1 MRRQHV
7 VLRGMA
13 VLAVTG
19 LAGTLMTG
27 CAAERQA
34 GDTAGDPAG
43 DTAGGSVPGVTA
55 TSIRVGGVLTKTSAS
70 GYSTKDAEI
79 GAKARFDR
87 ANAEGGVHGRTIE
100 FLGAE
105 DDGQDAARSDAAAK
119 KLVQKDQVFALVPV
133 HAPNFGGAAFLEQQ
147 GVAWFGWA
155 TGPQWCGTRT
165 GFGYNGCLAPKQGAG
180 SQTWWGGQM
189 ADLLG
194 GAAGKS
200 VYVQT
205 SDSSGSKY
213 GGTTISQ
220 SFTAAGFE
228 LAGVNSGLP
237 AAAPPPDWL
246 PYVNKIMTSDG
257 GGPPD
262 VVVSVIAGTKFNVG
276 LYSALKRAGYRGV
289 LTDAT
294 SYDAAILKDP
304 ASARALE
311 GVIAAPMFEPFESQ
325 APEIARLKA
334 DVEKAAPGTT
344 LTQHLAIGYW
354 AADIFL
360 DMLDK
365 TGKDLT
371 RQKFLDTGNGSY
383 AYENP
388 GFGRIR
394 YPKDHSEPN
403 GCGALVKLEGGAFE
417 VAKNLKCFD
426 NVPLK

>member
-1 MRRQHV
+1 MV
-7 VLRGMA
+7 RGRSMA
-13 VLAVTG
+13 VVVALLA
-19 LAGTLMTG
+19 AG
-27 CAAERQA
+27 CAAQQQ
-34 GDTAGDPAG
+34 GTTAQ
-43 DTAGGSVPGVTA
+43 GGAAGVTD
-55 TSIRVGGVLTKTSAS
+55 TTIKVGGVLTKTSAS
-70 GYSTKDAEI
+70 GYSTKDAEL
-79 GAKARFDR
+79 GAKARFER
-87 ANAEGGVHGRTIE
+87 ANAEGGVHGRKIE

-105 DDGQDAARSDAAAK
+105 DDGQDAAKGDAAAK

-147 GVAWFGWA
+147 GVPWFGWA
-155 TGPQWCGTRT
+155 TGPQWCGTKT

-180 SQTWWGGQM
+180 SQTWWGRQM

-194 GAAGKS
+194 GAEGKS

-257 GGPPD
+257 GAPPD

-276 LYSALKRAGYRGV
+276 LYAALKRAGYKGV

-304 ASARALE
+304 ASAQALE
-311 GVIAAPMFEPFESQ
+311 GVIAAPMFEPFEST
-325 APEIARLKA
+325 APEIARLRQ
-334 DVEKAAPGTT
+334 DVEKVAPGTV

-360 DMLDK
+360 DMLNK

-371 RQKFLDTGNGSY
+371 REKFLATGNGSY
-383 AYENP
+383 LYENA
-388 GFGRIR
+388 GFGKIQ

-403 GCGALVKLEGGAFE
+403 GCGALVKLEGGAFQ
-417 VAKNLKCFD
+417 VAKSMKCFD

>member
-1 MRRQHV
+1 MIVRRGAAAALTV
-7 VLRGMA
+7 AL
-13 VLAVTG
+13 LA
-19 LAGTLMTG
+19 TG
-27 CAAERQA
+27 CAAQQKGTTQQEGA
-34 GDTAGDPAG
+34 A
-43 DTAGGSVPGVTA
+43 VPGVTG
-55 TSIRVGGVLTKTSAS
+55 TTIKVGGVLTKTSAS

-79 GAKARFDR
+79 GAKARFER
-87 ANAEGGVHGRTIE
+87 ANAEGGVHGRKIE
-100 FLGAE
+100 FIGAE
-105 DDGQDAARSDAAAK
+105 DDGQDAAKGDAAAK

-147 GVAWFGWA
+147 GVPWFGWA
-155 TGPQWCGTRT
+155 TGPQWCGTKT

-180 SQTWWGGQM
+180 SQTWWGRQM

-194 GAAGKS
+194 GAEGKS

-220 SFTAAGFE
+220 SFTAAGFK
-228 LAGVNSGLP
+228 LVGVNSGLP

-246 PYVNKIMTSDG
+246 PYVNKIMTSNG
-257 GGPPD
+257 GKAPD
-262 VVVSVIAGTKFNVG
+262 IVVSVIAGTKFNVG
-276 LYSALKRAGYRGV
+276 LYSALKRAGYKGV

-304 ASARALE
+304 ASAQALE
-311 GVIAAPMFEPFESQ
+311 GVIAAPMFEPFEST
-325 APEIARLKA
+325 APEIAQLKQ
-334 DVEKAAPGTT
+334 DVEKVAPGTV

-371 RQKFLDTGNGSY
+371 REKFLATGNGSY
-383 AYENP
+383 TYENA
-388 GFGRIR
+388 GFGRIQ

-403 GCGALVKLEGGAFE
+403 GCGALVKLENGAFQ
-417 VAKNLKCFD
+417 VAKSMKCFD

>member
-1 MRRQHV
+1 MIVRRGGAAALTV
-7 VLRGMA
+7 ALLV
-13 VLAVTG
+13 
-19 LAGTLMTG
+19 TG
-27 CAAERQA
+27 CAAQQKAATQQEGA
-34 GDTAGDPAG
+34 A
-43 DTAGGSVPGVTA
+43 VPGVTG
-55 TSIRVGGVLTKTSAS
+55 TTIKVGGVLTKTSAS

-79 GAKARFDR
+79 GAKARFER
-87 ANAEGGVHGRTIE
+87 ANAEGGVHGRKIE
-100 FLGAE
+100 FAGAE
-105 DDGQDAARSDAAAK
+105 DDGQDAAKGDAAAK
-119 KLVQKDQVFALVPV
+119 KLVQKDQAFALVPV

-147 GVAWFGWA
+147 GVPWFGWA
-155 TGPQWCGTRT
+155 TGPQWCGTKT

-180 SQTWWGGQM
+180 SQTWWGRQM

-194 GAAGKS
+194 GAEGKS

-220 SFTAAGFE
+220 SFTAAGFN
-228 LAGVNSGLP
+228 LVGVNSGLP

-246 PYVNKIMTSDG
+246 PYVNKIMTSNG
-257 GGPPD
+257 GEAPD
-262 VVVSVIAGTKFNVG
+262 IVVSVIAGTKFNVG
-276 LYSALKRAGYRGV
+276 LYSALKRAGYKGV

-304 ASARALE
+304 ASAQALE
-311 GVIAAPMFEPFESQ
+311 GVIAAPMFEPFESS
-325 APEIARLKA
+325 APEIAQLKQ
-334 DVEKAAPGTT
+334 DVEKVAPGTV

-371 RQKFLDTGNGSY
+371 REKFLATGNGSY
-383 AYENP
+383 TYENA
-388 GFGRIR
+388 GFGRIQ

-403 GCGALVKLEGGAFE
+403 GCGALVKLENGAFQ
-417 VAKNLKCFD
+417 VAKSMKCFD

>member
-1 MRRQHV
+1 MVRRHHEV
-7 VLRGMA
+7 RRSAAALSGA
-13 VLAVTG
+13 LAVTLL
-19 LAGTLMTG
+19 LAG
-27 CAAERQA
+27 CAAERR
-34 GDTAGDPAG
+34 TPAA
-43 DTAGGSVPGVTA
+43 TGGAAPGVTA
-55 TSIRVGGVLTKTSAS
+55 TTVKVGGVLTKTSAS

-79 GAKARFDR
+79 GARARFER
-87 ANAEGGVHGRTIE
+87 ANAEGGVNGRKIE
-100 FLGAE
+100 FVGAE
-105 DDGQDAARSDAAAK
+105 DDGQDAAKGDAAAR

-147 GVAWFGWA
+147 GVPWFGWA

-165 GFGYNGCLAPKQGAG
+165 GFGYNGCLAPRKGAG
-180 SQTWWGGQM
+180 SQTWWGRQM

-194 GAAGKS
+194 GAQGKS

-205 SDSSGSKY
+205 TDSSGSKY

-220 SFTAAGFE
+220 SFAAAGFE

-257 GGPPD
+257 GKAPD

-304 ASARALE
+304 ASAQAME
-311 GVIAAPMFEPFESQ
+311 GVVAAPMFEPFEST
-325 APEIARLKA
+325 APEIAAFKA
-334 DVEKAAPGTT
+334 DVEKVAPGAT
-344 LTQHLAIGYW
+344 LTQHMAIGYW

-360 DMLDK
+360 DLLAK

-371 RQKFLDTGNGSY
+371 REKFLATANGGYS
-383 AYENP
+383 YENA

-394 YPKDHSEPN
+394 FPQDHTEPN
-403 GCGALVKLEGGAFE
+403 GCGALVKLEGGAFK
-417 VAKNLKCFD
+417 VAKSMKCFD
-426 NVPLK
+426 NVPLR

>member
-1 MRRQHV
+1 MARGYGVAVRAGSGLMV
-7 VLRGMA
+7 VAAL
-13 VLAVTG
+13 LA
-19 LAGTLMTG
+19 G
-27 CAAERQA
+27 CAAQQRGTA
-34 GDTAGDPAG
+34 AGGDT
-43 DTAGGSVPGVTA
+43 PGVTD
-55 TSIRVGGVLTKTSAS
+55 TTIKIGGVLTKTSAS
-70 GYSTKDAEI
+70 GYSTKDAEL
-79 GAKARFDR
+79 GAKARFER
-87 ANAEGGVHGRTIE
+87 ANAEGGVHGRKIE

-105 DDGQDAARSDAAAK
+105 DDGQDAAKGDAAAK

-147 GVAWFGWA
+147 GVPWFGWA
-155 TGPQWCGTRT
+155 TGPQWCGTKT
-165 GFGYNGCLAPKQGAG
+165 GFGYNGCLAPKTGAG
-180 SQTWWGGQM
+180 SQTWWGRQL

-220 SFTAAGFE
+220 SFVAAGFK

-246 PYVNKIMTSDG
+246 PYVNKIMTSNDG
-257 GGPPD
+257 KAPD
-262 VVVSVIAGTKFNVG
+262 IVVSVIAGTKFNVG
-276 LYSALKRAGYRGV
+276 LYAALKRAGYKGV

-304 ASARALE
+304 ASAQALE
-311 GVIAAPMFEPFESQ
+311 GVIAAPMFEPFESN
-325 APEIARLKA
+325 APEVARLKQ
-334 DVEKAAPGTT
+334 DVEKVAPGTV

-360 DMLDK
+360 DMANK

-371 RQKFLDTGNGSY
+371 REKFLATGNGSY
-383 AYENP
+383 AYENA
-388 GFGRIR
+388 GFGKVR
-394 YPKDHSEPN
+394 YPKDHTEPN
-403 GCGALVKLEGGAFE
+403 GCGALVKLEGGAFQ
-417 VAKNLKCFD
+417 VAKSMKCFD

>member
-1 MRRQHV
+1 MIVRRGAAAA
-7 VLRGMA
+7 LTMA
-13 VLAVTG
+13 LLTG
-19 LAGTLMTG
+19 TATAG
-27 CAAERQA
+27 CAAQQR
-34 GDTAGDPAG
+34 TAAQQE
-43 DTAGGSVPGVTA
+43 GGAVPGVTG
-55 TSIRVGGVLTKTSAS
+55 TTVKVGGVLTKTSAS

-79 GAKARFDR
+79 GAKARFER
-87 ANAEGGVHGRTIE
+87 ANAEGGVHGRKID

-105 DDGQDAARSDAAAK
+105 DDGQDAAKGDAAAK

-147 GVAWFGWA
+147 GVPWFGWA

-165 GFGYNGCLAPKQGAG
+165 GFGYNGCLAPKQGDG
-180 SQTWWGGQM
+180 SQTWWGRQM

-205 SDSSGSKY
+205 TDSSGSKY

-220 SFTAAGFE
+220 SFTAAGFT
-228 LAGVNSGLP
+228 LAGVDSGLP

-246 PYVNKIMTSDG
+246 PYVNKIMTSDA

-276 LYSALKRAGYRGV
+276 LYAALKRAGYQGV

-294 SYDAAILKDP
+294 SYDAAILDDP
-304 ASARALE
+304 AGAKALD
-311 GVIAAPMFEPFESQ
+311 GVIAAPMFEPFEST
-325 APEIARLKA
+325 APEIAQLKQ
-334 DVEKAAPGTT
+334 DVAKVAPGQR

-360 DMLDK
+360 DLLDK

-371 RQKFLDTGNGSY
+371 REKFLNTANGSY
-383 AYENP
+383 VYENP
-388 GFGRIR
+388 GFGRIEF
-394 YPKDHSEPN
+394 PKDHTEPN
-403 GCGALVKLEGGAFE
+403 GCGALVKLAGGAFR
-417 VAKNLKCFD
+417 VARSMKCFD

>member
-1 MRRQHV
+1 MV
-7 VLRGMA
+7 RGMSVA
-13 VLAVTG
+13 AQMMALVITLA
-19 LAGTLMTG
+19 AAG
-27 CAAERQA
+27 CAAQQQ
-34 GDTAGDPAG
+34 GTTGQDTAGVT
-43 DTAGGSVPGVTA
+43 DTT
-55 TSIRVGGVLTKTSAS
+55 IKVGGVLTKTSAS

-79 GAKARFDR
+79 GAKARFER
-87 ANAEGGVHGRTIE
+87 ANAAGGVHGRKIE

-105 DDGQDAARSDAAAK
+105 DDGQDAAKGDAAAK
-119 KLVQKDQVFALVPV
+119 KLVQKDGVFALLPV

-147 GVAWFGWA
+147 GVPWFGWA
-155 TGPQWCGTRT
+155 TGPQWCGTKT

-180 SQTWWGGQM
+180 SQTWWGRQM

-194 GAAGKS
+194 GAEGKS

-205 SDSSGSKY
+205 TDSSGSKY

-220 SFTAAGFE
+220 SFTAAGFT

-246 PYVNKIMTSDG
+246 PYVSKIMTSDDG
-257 GGPPD
+257 QPPD

-276 LYSALKRAGYRGV
+276 LYAALKRAGYRGV

-294 SYDAAILKDP
+294 SYDAAILKDR
-304 ASARALE
+304 ASAQALE
-311 GVIAAPMFEPFESQ
+311 GVIAAPMFEPFEST
-325 APEIARLKA
+325 APEIAQLKQ
-334 DVEKAAPGTT
+334 DVERVAPGTA

-360 DMLDK
+360 DLLNR

-371 RQKFLDTGNGSY
+371 REKFLQTANGSY
-383 AYENP
+383 VYENA
-388 GFGRIR
+388 GFGRIE
-394 YPKDHSEPN
+394 YPKDHTEPN
-403 GCGALVKLEGGAFE
+403 GCGALVELVDGAFQ
-417 VAKNLKCFD
+417 VAKSMKCFD

>member
-1 MRRQHV
+1 MIVR
-7 VLRGMA
+7 RGMA
-13 VLAVTG
+13 VALTVALLA
-19 LAGTLMTG
+19 TG
-27 CAAERQA
+27 CAAQQKGATQQEGA
-34 GDTAGDPAG
+34 A
-43 DTAGGSVPGVTA
+43 VPGVTG
-55 TSIRVGGVLTKTSAS
+55 TTIKVGGVLTKTSAS

-79 GAKARFDR
+79 GAKARFER
-87 ANAEGGVHGRTIE
+87 ANAEGGVHGRKIE

-105 DDGQDAARSDAAAK
+105 DDGQDAAKGDAAAK

-147 GVAWFGWA
+147 GVPWFGWA
-155 TGPQWCGTRT
+155 TGPQWCGTKT

-180 SQTWWGGQM
+180 SQTWWGRQM

-194 GAAGKS
+194 GAEGKS

-220 SFTAAGFE
+220 SFTAAGFK

-246 PYVNKIMTSDG
+246 PYVDKIMTSNG
-257 GGPPD
+257 GKAPD

-276 LYSALKRAGYRGV
+276 LYSALKRAGYKGV

-304 ASARALE
+304 ASAQALE
-311 GVIAAPMFEPFESQ
+311 GVIAAPMFEPFEST
-325 APEIARLKA
+325 APEIAQLKQ
-334 DVEKAAPGTT
+334 DVEKVAPGTV

-371 RQKFLDTGNGSY
+371 REKFLATGNGSY
-383 AYENP
+383 TYENA
-388 GFGRIR
+388 GFGRIQ

-403 GCGALVKLEGGAFE
+403 GCGALVKLENGAFQ
-417 VAKNLKCFD
+417 VAKSMKCFD

>member
-1 MRRQHV
+1 MVRRGPV
-7 VLRGMA
+7 VLMVA
-13 VLAVTG
+13 LLVA
-19 LAGTLMTG
+19 G
-27 CAAERQA
+27 CAAQQKGA
-34 GDTAGDPAG
+34 DGTAA
-43 DTAGGSVPGVTA
+43 PGVTD
-55 TSIRVGGVLTKTSAS
+55 TTIKIGGVLTKTSAS
-70 GYSTKDAEI
+70 GYSTKDAEV
-79 GAKARFDR
+79 GAKARFER
-87 ANAEGGVHGRTIE
+87 ANAAGGVHGRKID

-105 DDGQDAARSDAAAK
+105 DDAQDAAKGDAAAK

-147 GVAWFGWA
+147 GVPWFGWA
-155 TGPQWCGTRT
+155 TGPQWCGTKT

-180 SQTWWGGQM
+180 SQTWWGRQV
-189 ADLLG
+189 AELLG
-194 GAAGKS
+194 GAEGKS

-220 SFTAAGFE
+220 SFTAAGFK
-228 LAGVNSGLP
+228 LVGVNSGLP

-246 PYVNKIMTSDG
+246 PYVNKIMTSNG
-257 GGPPD
+257 GRAPD

-276 LYSALKRAGYRGV
+276 LYAALKRAGYKGV

-294 SYDAAILKDP
+294 SYDVAILQDP
-304 ASARALE
+304 ATAQALE
-311 GVIAAPMFEPFESQ
+311 SVIAAPMFEPFESS
-325 APEIARLKA
+325 APEIAQLKQ
-334 DVEKAAPGTT
+334 DVEKVAPGTR

-371 RQKFLDTGNGSY
+371 RERFLATGNGSY
-383 AYENP
+383 VYENA
-388 GFGRIR
+388 GFGKIQ
-394 YPKDHSEPN
+394 YPKDHTEPN
-403 GCGALVKLEGGAFE
+403 GCGALVKLEKGAFQ
-417 VAKNLKCFD
+417 VAKNMKCFD

>member
-1 MRRQHV
+1 MVRKKSAAFV
-7 VLRGMA
+7 AAM
-13 VLAVTG
+13 LA
-19 LAGTLMTG
+19 AAG
-27 CAAERQA
+27 CAAQQQ
-34 GDTAGDPAG
+34 
-43 DTAGGSVPGVTA
+43 GGQGSGTGQGAPGVTD
-55 TSIRVGGVLTKTSAS
+55 TTITIGGVLTKTSAS

-79 GAKARFDR
+79 GAKARFER
-87 ANAEGGVHGRTIE
+87 ANAEGGVHGRKIE

-105 DDGQDAARSDAAAK
+105 DDGQDAAKGDAAAK
-119 KLVQKDQVFALVPV
+119 KLVQKDQAFALVPV
-133 HAPNFGGAAFLEQQ
+133 HAPNFGGATFLEQQ
-147 GVAWFGWA
+147 GVPWFGWA
-155 TGPQWCGTRT
+155 TGPQWCGTKT

-180 SQTWWGGQM
+180 SQTWWGRQM

-194 GAAGKS
+194 GSAGKS

-246 PYVNKIMTSDG
+246 PYVNKIMTSDD

-276 LYSALKRAGYRGV
+276 LYAALKRAGYQGV

-294 SYDAAILKDP
+294 SYDVAILKDP
-304 ASARALE
+304 ASAQALE
-311 GVIAAPMFEPFESQ
+311 GVIAAPMFEPFEST
-325 APEIARLKA
+325 APEIAELKA
-334 DVEKAAPGTT
+334 DVEKVAPGTQ

-360 DMLDK
+360 DMLNK

-371 RQKFLDTGNGSY
+371 REKFLATGNGSY
-383 AYENP
+383 LYENP
-388 GFGRIR
+388 GFGRIE

-403 GCGALVKLEGGAFE
+403 GCGALVKLEGGAFQ
-417 VAKNLKCFD
+417 VAKSMKCFD

>member
-1 MRRQHV
+1 MVRRV
-7 VLRGMA
+7 AAALT
-13 VLAVTG
+13 VT
-19 LAGTLMTG
+19 TLLVSG
-27 CAAERQA
+27 CAAQQKS
-34 GDTAGDPAG
+34 PV
-43 DTAGGSVPGVTA
+43 GSAAPGVTD
-55 TSIRVGGVLTKTSAS
+55 TTVKVGGVLTKTSAS

-79 GAKARFDR
+79 GAKARFER
-87 ANAEGGVHGRTIE
+87 ANAEGGVNGRKIE
-100 FLGAE
+100 FIGAE
-105 DDGQDAARSDAAAK
+105 DDGQDAAKGDAAAK

-147 GVAWFGWA
+147 GVPWFGWA
-155 TGPQWCGTRT
+155 TGPQWCGTKT

-180 SQTWWGGQM
+180 SQTWWGRQL

-194 GAAGKS
+194 GAEGKS

-220 SFTAAGFE
+220 SFTAAGFK
-228 LAGVNSGLP
+228 LVGVNSGLP

-246 PYVNKIMTSDG
+246 PYVNKIMTSNG
-257 GGPPD
+257 GKAPD

-276 LYSALKRAGYRGV
+276 LYSALKRAGYTGV

-294 SYDAAILKDP
+294 SYDAAILKDQ
-304 ASARALE
+304 ASAQALE
-311 GVIAAPMFEPFESQ
+311 GVIAAPMFEPFEST
-325 APEIARLKA
+325 APEIARFKQ
-334 DVEKAAPGTT
+334 DVEKVAPGAVP
-344 LTQHLAIGYW
+344 TQHMAIGYW

-360 DMLDK
+360 DMLGK

-371 RQKFLDTGNGSY
+371 REKFLAVGNGDY
-383 AYENP
+383 LYENA
-388 GFGRIR
+388 GFGRIQ

-403 GCGALVKLEGGAFE
+403 GCGALVKLEKGAFQ
-417 VAKNLKCFD
+417 VAKSMKCFD